1 MLGNMV
7 VFFAIKGKVFCY
19 LWVHK
24 KLQQPYIGFLK
35 GYAMTHANLVT
46 EKRTQIKIMLFDVN
60 EDLPI
65 IEITQALQEPIK
77 LYDTSK

>member
-1 MLGNMV
+1 
-7 VFFAIKGKVFCY
+7 
-19 LWVHK
+19 
-24 KLQQPYIGFLK
+24 
-35 GYAMTHANLVT
+35 MTHVNLVT

-77 LYDTSK
+77 LYDTNK